1 MSSIMQGFVD
11 YTLSKR
17 SLLEGFRRGSLDRM
31 DICDAHP
38 ELVRVARNIG
48 TEIDRPC
55 PVCSSDKLMQV
66 RYVYGVQLK
75 HLSGRAVYPQDWEL
89 ELDEQFDEF
98 KCYAVEVCV
107 DCSWNHLAACY
118 LMGRRF
124 HKKPPKKSPKRAQV
138 PARVRREISSVE

>member
-1 MSSIMQGFVD
+1 MQGFVD

-17 SLLEGFRRGSLDRM
+17 SLLESFRRGSLDRM

-48 TEIDRPC
+48 IDIKRPC
-55 PVCSSDKLMQV
+55 PVCKAESLKQV
-66 RYVYGVQLK
+66 RYVYGSDLK
-75 HLSGRAVYPQDWEL
+75 HLSGRAVYPKDWEL
-89 ELDEQFDEF
+89 ELNEMFDEF
-98 KCYAVEVCV
+98 RCYAVEVCV

-124 HKKPPKKSPKRAQV
+124 QKKAPKKSAKEARAG
-138 PARVRREISSVE
+138 AAGRREITSLE

>member
-1 MSSIMQGFVD
+1 MQGFVD

-17 SLLEGFRRGSLDRM
+17 SLLEGFRRGSLDRL

-48 TEIDRPC
+48 TDIQRPC
-55 PVCSSDKLMQV
+55 PVCASGSLKQV
-66 RYVYGVQLK
+66 RYVFGSQLK

-89 ELDEQFDEF
+89 ELSKQFDEF
-98 KCYAVEVCV
+98 RCYAVEVCV
-107 DCSWNHLAACY
+107 DCCWNHLAACY

-124 HKKPPKKSPKRAQV
+124 KDESKRKKRAS
-138 PARVRREISSVE
+138 AGRRE

>member
-1 MSSIMQGFVD
+1 MQWFVD

-17 SLLEGFRRGSLDRM
+17 SVLDGFRRGSLDRQ

-38 ELVRVARNIG
+38 ELIRVARNIG
-48 TEIDRPC
+48 TQIQRPC
-55 PVCSSDKLMQV
+55 PVCAAESLRQV
-66 RYVYGVQLK
+66 RYVFGSDLK

-89 ELDEQFDEF
+89 ELSEQFDEF
-98 KCYAVEVCV
+98 RCYVVEVCV

-124 HKKPPKKSPKRAQV
+124 GKSPKGKNKA
-138 PARVRREISSVE
+138 SSGGRGRN